1 MPYQPLDTPF
11 LVQRFCI
18 MCRAFF
24 PECELQ
30 IPGDGTVYVTFGRR
44 LGYAEMY
51 PSVAPD
57 GVQSDPGQMLMLIY
71 SGESFITG
79 THLLWSGYDEDKFNE
94 VLRQFCHDPDR
105 TANFYITKNLRTVL
119 AAKKRRKASHNK

>member
-24 PECELQ
+24 PECELD
-30 IPGDGTVYVTFGRR
+30 IPGDGTVYATFGTD
-44 LGYAEMY
+44 GFAEMY
-51 PSVAPD
+51 PSVNPACTP
-57 GVQSDPGQMLMLIY
+57 VDPGEMLMILQA
-71 SGESFITG
+71 GEPFG
-79 THLLWSGYDEDKFNE
+79 DAELLWSGYDEDKFSE

-105 TANFYITKNLRTVL
+105 TAKFYITKNRRSLL
-119 AAKKRRKASHNK
+119 AAKKRREASYNK